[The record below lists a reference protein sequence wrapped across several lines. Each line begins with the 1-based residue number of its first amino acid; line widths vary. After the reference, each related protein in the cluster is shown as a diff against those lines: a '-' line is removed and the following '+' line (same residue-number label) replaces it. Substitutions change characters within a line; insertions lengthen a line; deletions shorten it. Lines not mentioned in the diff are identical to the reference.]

1 MAKTKRNFFKRFV
14 DTLRGGDIEAEDL
27 EDRMDTPLEEVAEVP
42 LEEAKPFTANPL
54 AGVANMPE
62 SVFYN
67 GGARHQLDNE
77 HTRFIAEQYRQE
89 HEPYR
94 YEGNGDGQVCIS
106 AANIYEIHPKND
118 GDPSVR
124 IHPLKPLIIS
134 PPRNG
139 VVYGHFETDNQG
151 RIKSTLA
158 GTYTLET
165 GKALPQT
172 IYFQLPD
179 EDDSGGQEGDYYIPI
194 CYFKDGKMDRHQ
206 FTGGRQARLMGSL
219 MGIRGPLIWNT
230 GYNKLKNI
238 GDGKN
243 VYRSHVLAADYKE
256 LRTIRG
262 RRTLSNTG
270 ADTESDD
277 YEDPAVFCNDARIKV
292 KYAGEDEAGFNK
304 SAASEIVVTGNGY
317 DKEWKCERTNI
328 PTGESASSTRIAII
342 EDGLVNSVKDI
353 PYIEYARRQIQTVPV
368 LTTPTT
374 GSSTTS
380 VISEWSLR
388 SVVNNV
394 TVTNFSDSNSG
405 GAWTGGT
412 STADNVVVSASV
424 ANDYVRGGTVNPKMI
439 EGIPHNKMWSGGT
452 EETIPWVKI
461 CVSTSTQNYS
471 GNSEACYWVLG
482 YEINAT
488 NLEATPASVTYVD
501 SPISCVGVTSAVQIT
516 SVQNCT
522 TTGAG
527 VQSTVLGQ
535 GIVGTNITTSDFV
548 TAVTTQDEDNM
559 VKYIAGAAVPLVNST
574 TVNVYKENTQWSGK
588 LLDAAQAQT
597 IAKILEVPSSDA
609 PKRCDNPPD

>member
-1 MAKTKRNFFKRFV
+1 MAKTKKNYFRRFV

-27 EDRMDTPLEEVAEVP
+27 EDRMDTPLETVQEVP

-62 SVFYN
+62 SVFYT
-67 GGARHQLDNE
+67 GSARHKLDNE
-77 HTRFIAEQYRQE
+77 HTRFIPEQYRQE

-94 YEGNGDGQVCIS
+94 YDQNGDGQVCIS
-106 AANIYEIHPKND
+106 AANIYEIHPKNED
-118 GDPSVR
+118 EPSVK
-124 IHPLKPLIIS
+124 IHPLKPLIIGA
-134 PPRNG
+134 PRSG

-151 RIKSTLA
+151 RIKSTFD
-158 GTYTLET
+158 GVYTLEA
-165 GKALPQT
+165 GKDLPKT
-172 IYFQLPD
+172 IYFRLPN
-179 EDDSGGQEGDYYIPI
+179 EDDAGGQEGDYYIPI

-206 FTGGRQARLMGSL
+206 FTGGREARLMGSL

-243 VYRSHVLAADYKE
+243 VYRDHVLPADYKE

-270 ADTESDD
+270 SDTESDD

-292 KYAGEDEAGFNK
+292 KYAGEGEAGFNK

-328 PTGESASSTRIAII
+328 PTGETGSSTRIAII

-353 PYIEYARRQIQTVPV
+353 PYIEYPRQQIQTVPV

-388 SVVNNV
+388 SVVQNV
-394 TVTNFSDSNSG
+394 TVTNFSDSSSG

-424 ANDYVRGGTVNPKMI
+424 GNDYVRGGTVNSNMI
-439 EGIPHNKMWSGGT
+439 QGTPHSTMWAGGT
-452 EETIPWVKI
+452 KMTLPWVNI
-461 CVSTSTQNYS
+461 NTTEGS
-471 GNSEACYWVLG
+471 YWVLG
-482 YEINAT
+482 AAVALDSNGDPIT
-488 NLEATPASVTYVD
+488 TSPPASYKFVHDPTQVT
-501 SPISCVGVTSAVQIT
+501 GVTSAVQIT
-516 SVQNCT
+516 SVQDCT

-527 VQSTVLGQ
+527 VQSTVSGQ

-559 VKYIAGAAVPLVNST
+559 VKYIADAAVPLVNSS
-574 TVNVYKENTQWSGK
+574 TVNVYQENPQWSGK

-597 IAKILEVPSSDA
+597 TAKILEVPASDA

>member
-1 MAKTKRNFFKRFV
+1 MAKQNFFKRFV

-62 SVFYN
+62 SVFYT
-67 GGARHQLDNE
+67 GSARHKLDNE
-77 HTRFIAEQYRQE
+77 HTRFIPEQYRQE

-94 YEGNGDGQVCIS
+94 YDENGDGQVCIS

-139 VVYGHFETDNQG
+139 VIYGHFETDNQG

-194 CYFKDGKMDRHQ
+194 CYFKDGKTDRHQ

-243 VYRSHVLAADYKE
+243 VYRSHVLSSDYKE

-270 ADTESDD
+270 SDTESDD

-424 ANDYVRGGTVNPKMI
+424 ANDYVRGGTVNANMI
-439 EGIPHNKMWSGGT
+439 QGTPHSTMWAGGT
-452 EETIPWVKI
+452 KRLLDWVQI
-461 CVSTSTQNYS
+461 CVSSGSTTDPT
-471 GNSEACYWVLG
+471 CYWVLG
-482 YEINAT
+482 ELAAEGSSAPDEVI
-488 NLEATPASVTYVD
+488 YVD
-501 SPISCVGVTSAVQIT
+501 DPTQVTGVTSAVQVT
-516 SVQNCT
+516 SVQDCT
-522 TTGAG
+522 TIGAG
-527 VQSTVLGQ
+527 VQSTVSGQ
-535 GIVGTNITTSDFV
+535 GIIGTNITTSDFV

-559 VKYIAGAAVPLVNST
+559 VKYIAGAAVPLVNSS
-574 TVNVYKENTQWSGK
+574 TVNVYQENTAWSGQ

>member
-1 MAKTKRNFFKRFV
+1 MAKTKKNYFSRFV
-14 DTLRGGDIEAEDL
+14 DILRGGDIEAEDL
-27 EDRMDTPLEEVAEVP
+27 EDRMDTPLETVQEVP

-62 SVFYN
+62 SVFYT
-67 GGARHQLDNE
+67 GSARHKLDNE
-77 HTRFIAEQYRQE
+77 HTRFIPEQYRQE

-94 YEGNGDGQVCIS
+94 YDQNGDGQVCIS
-106 AANIYEIHPKND
+106 AANIYEIHPKNQD
-118 GDPSVR
+118 EPSVK
-124 IHPLKPLIIS
+124 IHPLKPLIIGA
-134 PPRNG
+134 PRSG

-151 RIKSTLA
+151 RIKSTFA
-158 GTYTLET
+158 GVYTLEA
-165 GKALPQT
+165 GEDLPKT
-172 IYFQLPD
+172 IYFRLPD
-179 EDDSGGQEGDYYIPI
+179 EDDAGGQEGDYYIPI

-206 FTGGRQARLMGSL
+206 FTGGREARLMGSL

-238 GDGKN
+238 GGGKN
-243 VYRSHVLAADYKE
+243 VYRDHVLPADYKE

-270 ADTESDD
+270 SDTESDD

-292 KYAGEDEAGFNK
+292 KYAGEGEAGFNK

-328 PTGESASSTRIAII
+328 PTGETGSSTRIAII

-353 PYIEYARRQIQTVPV
+353 PYIEYPRQQIQTVPV

-388 SVVNNV
+388 SVVQNV
-394 TVTNFSDSNSG
+394 TVTNFSDSSSG

-424 ANDYVRGGTVNPKMI
+424 GNDYVRGGTVNSNMI
-439 EGIPHNKMWSGGT
+439 QGTPHSTMWAGGT
-452 EETIPWVKI
+452 KKSLDWVEI
-461 CVSTSTQNYS
+461 CVSSGSTSNPTTT
-471 GNSEACYWVLG
+471 CYWVLG
-482 YEINAT
+482 YSQDDQPSAPDIV
-488 NLEATPASVTYVD
+488 SYVD
-501 SPISCVGVTSAVQIT
+501 DPTQVTGVTSAVQIT
-516 SVQNCT
+516 SVQDCT

-527 VQSTVLGQ
+527 VQSTVSGQ

-559 VKYIAGAAVPLVNST
+559 VKYIADAAVPLVNSS
-574 TVNVYKENTQWSGK
+574 TVNVYRENPQWSGK

-597 IAKILEVPSSDA
+597 IAKILEVPASDA